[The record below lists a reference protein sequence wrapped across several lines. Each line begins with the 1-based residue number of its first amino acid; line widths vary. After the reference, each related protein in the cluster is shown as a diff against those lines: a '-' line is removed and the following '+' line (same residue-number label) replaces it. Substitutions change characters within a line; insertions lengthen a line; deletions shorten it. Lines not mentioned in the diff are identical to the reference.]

1 MVEDEKR
8 QRILAN
14 NYVNVSTAAELLG
27 ITPSAVNQR
36 LNRGLMKFD
45 RVNPDNPRSKR
56 VIPLSEIERDR
67 RLRTKA
73 EAEQLLNSRFDDLV
87 EAIEAEDDGQLP
99 GQGKLDID
107 E

>member
-1 MVEDEKR
+1 MTDDEKR
-8 QRILAN
+8 QRILAS

-36 LNRGLMKFD
+36 LNRGLMRFE
-45 RVNPDNPRSKR
+45 RVNPENPRSKR

-67 RLRTKA
+67 RLRTKD
-73 EAEQLLNSRFDDLV
+73 EAERLLNSRFDDLI
-87 EAIEAEDDGQLP
+87 EAIEDDEQLP

>member
-1 MVEDEKR
+1 MTDDEKR

-36 LNRGLMKFD
+36 LNRGLMRFE

-67 RLRTKA
+67 RLRTRD
-73 EAEQLLNSRFDDLV
+73 EAERLLNSRFDDLV
-87 EAIEAEDDGQLP
+87 EAIEDDGELP